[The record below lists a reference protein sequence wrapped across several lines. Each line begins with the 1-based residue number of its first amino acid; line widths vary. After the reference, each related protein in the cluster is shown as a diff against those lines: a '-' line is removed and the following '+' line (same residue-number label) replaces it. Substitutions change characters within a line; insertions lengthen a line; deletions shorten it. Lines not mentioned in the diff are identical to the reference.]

1 MIKKLRLDNFRRH
14 AQVELDF
21 DTDAQ
26 IVLIAGSNGAG
37 KSTLLEAITYALY
50 GQGRYGRKNLDNLIR
65 RGAEVE
71 GMEVELEFEVA
82 NSTYRVTRRRDNG
95 ASTATLFTNAKQV
108 AIGADQ
114 VTAEIS
120 KILGMDAV
128 GFKLATIA
136 QQKELDGLAKLGPSV
151 RAQQIRRLLRLDA
164 LTAAADEARAT
175 FRRERD
181 IANNLAGAVDFETL
195 TLGLKT
201 AENNLEVAKSA
212 LKESQD
218 AMVELEAEIAS
229 SSGINELYEQAKL
242 ELARV
247 GGAKENAEAEV
258 VRIKTEL
265 SMLNIPVAVQAPEK
279 SLEDLTKDA
288 AELERAL
295 SQAENAQQNASQRE
309 LLLHE
314 LKEIVKQQE
323 RYTAELNE
331 LKELNQAE
339 LQAGAEALRK
349 EIAGLESKREES
361 RQKLADAGA
370 RLKAAKTQFDN
381 ASELSSTCSHC
392 GQSVS
397 EEHRHSEEKFA
408 KLSLQSAK
416 KSLEQLELSDQEIA
430 IALTG
435 AKKALPKQ
443 ESLEREAAAAATAIE
458 RIQASLTE
466 LERRHQ
472 NYTLQ
477 VGRIVVVEVDIDDL
491 YARKAELAISVSA
504 AQQATNQ
511 ARVREAALTRQA
523 DLRDS
528 LDASV
533 KRLEEAEDALK
544 NAKLDEKL
552 EAAYQ
557 QRAMLMLER
566 EQEHAMLNHWKTAEA
581 VAARD
586 LQAASSLLKS
596 AEATEAKRL
605 KHQELAVAAANAS
618 RLLKDVADRL
628 ASQIRPALEGSV
640 SQLLNTLSEGRFA
653 SVKIDADYNIKVEDD
668 GKYHSLTE
676 FSGGEMDLIAL
687 AMRLALAQVVT
698 ERHGAGGSGFLIL
711 DEVFGSQDGERREA
725 ILSSLRSLKGVYGQI
740 LLISHVGGLEDA
752 ADLVIDVTRTEDGPS
767 EVKSS

>member
-1 MIKKLRLDNFRRH
+1 MIKRLRLDNFRRH
-14 AQVELDF
+14 AQVELVF

-50 GQGRYGRKNLDNLIR
+50 GHGRYGRKNLDNLVR
-65 RGAEVE
+65 RGAELE
-71 GMEVELEFEVA
+71 GMEVELEFELS
-82 NSTYRVTRRRDNG
+82 NSVYRVTRRRDNG
-95 ASTATLFTNAKQV
+95 SSTATLIANAKQV
-108 AIGADQ
+108 AVGADQ
-114 VTAEIS
+114 VTSEIS

-128 GFKLATIA
+128 GFKLSTIA
-136 QQKELDGLAKLGPSV
+136 QQKELDGLSKLGPSV

-195 TLGLKT
+195 GLNVKM
-201 AENNLEVAKSA
+201 AESKVEVASTT

-218 AMVELEAEIAS
+218 SIVALEAEIAS
-229 SSGINELYEQAKL
+229 TSGINELYEQAKL
-242 ELARV
+242 ALARV

-258 VRIKTEL
+258 VRLKTEL
-265 SMLNIPVAVQAPEK
+265 SMLNIPVPVTAPAK
-279 SLEDLTKDA
+279 SLEDLTGEV

-295 SQAENAQQNASQRE
+295 SRAENAQQNASQRE
-309 LLLHE
+309 LLLYE
-314 LKEIVKQQE
+314 IGQIVKQQD
-323 RYTAELNE
+323 AHA
-331 LKELNQAE
+331 KELEALKALDLETAQN
-339 LQAGAEALRK
+339 GADALRK
-349 EIAGLESKREES
+349 KIKTLEAQRETS
-361 RQKLADAGA
+361 RQKLADALA
-370 RLKAAKTQFDN
+370 RLKGAKAHFEN

-397 EEHRHSEEKFA
+397 EEHRLNEEKFSKMSLAAAQRDLEKLEAEDLAISSKLAEA
-408 KLSLQSAK
+408 KR
-416 KSLEQLELSDQEIA
+416 ELPAQEA
-430 IALTG
+430 
-435 AKKALPKQ
+435 Q
-443 ESLEREAAAAATAIE
+443 EREAQQAAVAIN
-458 RIQASLTE
+458 RIEASLAE
-466 LERRHQ
+466 GERRHQ
-472 NYTLQ
+472 NYSLQ
-477 VGRIVVVEVDIDDL
+477 VERIVVVEVDIDDL
-491 YARKAELAISVSA
+491 YAQKAELAISVSE
-504 AQQATNQ
+504 AQQASNQ

-533 KRLEEAEDALK
+533 KRLSEAEEALE

-557 QRAMLMLER
+557 ARAQLMLER
-566 EQEHAMLNHWKTAEA
+566 DQESEMLNYWKTTHA
-581 VAARD
+581 VAQRD
-586 LQAASSLLKS
+586 LAAALNLLKS

-653 SVKIDADYNIKVEDD
+653 SVKIDADYNIRVEDD
-668 GKYHSLTE
+668 GKYHPLTE

-698 ERHGAGGSGFLIL
+698 ERHGSGGSGFLIL

-725 ILSSLRSLKGVYGQI
+725 ILSSLRSLKGSYGQI

-767 EVKSS
+767 EVKSN